1 MYELIQVSEKCYY
14 VASPAKVGIVKT
26 GDGEVCLIDSG
37 SDKDAAKKIRKI
49 LDANGWRL
57 SAIYNTHSHADHI
70 GGNKY
75 LQDETGCKIYASG
88 IECDFTRHPIL
99 EPSHLFAGNPPKEL
113 RHKFL
118 LANESFCEPLTADKL
133 PSGMEILSLPGHSFD
148 MVGFRVDDGTVFLA
162 DALSSKE
169 TLSKYG
175 VGYVYDIG
183 AYLDTLEKIK
193 AMTAKMFV
201 PSHAA
206 ETSDI
211 TSLAEYNIKK
221 AYEVA
226 DTISEICQSPVAFD
240 ALLQRLFKAYGLTM
254 SFQQYALVGSTV
266 RSYLV
271 WLTEKGRMA
280 SRIEDEMILWE
291 SVK

>member
-1 MYELIQVSEKCYY
+1 MYELIEVSEKCYY

-26 GDGEVCLIDSG
+26 GEDEVILIDSG

-70 GGNKY
+70 GGNRY
-75 LQDETGCKIYASG
+75 LQDETGCKIYAAG

-118 LANESFCEPLTADKL
+118 LATESICEPLTADAL
-133 PSGMEILSLPGHSFD
+133 PSGVTMISLPGHSFD
-148 MVGFRVDDGTVFLA
+148 MVGFCVDDGTVFLA
-162 DALSSKE
+162 DALSSEE

-175 VGYVYDIG
+175 VGYIYDVG
-183 AYLDTLEKIK
+183 AYLDTLRKIK
-193 AMTAKMFV
+193 AMTAKVFI

-206 ETSDI
+206 PTADI
-211 TSLAEYNIKK
+211 VPLLEYNIKK
-221 AYEVA
+221 VYEVA
-226 DTISEICQSPVAFD
+226 DKISEICETAVSFD
-240 ALLQRLFKAYGLTM
+240 LLLQRLFKAYGLTM
-254 SFQQYALVGSTV
+254 NFQQYALVGSTV

-271 WLTEKGRMA
+271 WLMEKGRIA
-280 SRIEDEMILWE
+280 SRIEDEMLLWE

>member
-1 MYELIQVSEKCYY
+1 MYELIEVSEKCYY

-26 GDGEVCLIDSG
+26 GEDEVILIDSG

-70 GGNKY
+70 GGNRY
-75 LQDETGCKIYASG
+75 LQDETGCKIYAAG

-118 LANESFCEPLTADKL
+118 LASESVCEPLTEDVL

-148 MVGFRVDDGTVFLA
+148 MVGFLVDDGTVFLA
-162 DALSSKE
+162 DALSSEE
-169 TLSKYG
+169 TLAKYG
-175 VGYVYDIG
+175 VGYIYDVG
-183 AYLDTLEKIK
+183 AYLDTLESIK
-193 AMTAKMFV
+193 QVKARVFV

-206 ETSDI
+206 VAEDI
-211 TSLAEYNIKK
+211 APLAEYNIKK
-221 AYEVA
+221 VCEVA
-226 DTISEICQSPVAFD
+226 DRIVEICESPVAFD
-240 ALLQRLFKAYGLTM
+240 TLLQRLFKAYGLQM

-271 WLTEKGRMA
+271 WLTEKGRIA
-280 SRIEDEMILWE
+280 SRIEDEMLLWE